1 MISSLKNYFRKV
13 NIYDYDPHLTPEQ
26 RDHENHSN
34 IIATRIFLIILIIT
48 LIIFIL
54 AFQLSY
60 QTTIVTISNPTQE
73 QFENLPFTA
82 YCPCSRISISY
93 DQFTSI
99 NVRFHQACSSDFIS
113 DRWIQSIFT
122 GSNTTYFYLSD
133 FRTYGSAAFQ
143 ALASFCRLSKTNALQ
158 SITLFNQMSFI
169 SLETLTQ
176 SVFQSQINASIEQF
190 QLTTPNEFKTQLN
203 LVQEMTT
210 HSKLQSALQ
219 TNYLLYYYAYSI
231 WQFTLERSALEY
243 FPSNGNS
250 CYCISDFN
258 CKESSKIYN
267 IYGEATQLIGN
278 SNSKILM
285 RINGFK
291 ASCLPVNAILL
302 STLECFYNQTC
313 MNQLISFFPTTEK
326 FLAMEFS
333 AQSRF
338 TINSTVQMIVDK
350 LMIEEWITNIS
361 YDKYFQQCAPNLCT
375 YTKNEKYGFT
385 FILRKI
391 ISLLGGFTLVLGF
404 FIQLIVK
411 FIRRLPRTEPIT
423 LCQRTKDLFQKIW
436 RKLNMFKHHESNEHE
451 ERYQRLGT
459 RLYIFI
465 LIITLSILSVYI
477 LIEEG
482 VHRITILKP
491 TETQYEHFQQIYSNK
506 TICPCSSITMTYA
519 NFITIQPSYHQ
530 VCSSDL
536 VSPQWILYNTRTT
549 SGLIYT
555 YFDYRLNSQ
564 LQFQLLAMF
573 CQQAQQIVDNGI
585 KTFLQTQF
593 ISSRIDSQDLF
604 ESEINLLISDWRTLI
619 LNRYLRPINIIRTI
633 SQGNLLMNSG
643 LNNNFSIT
651 NSTNKNIKI
660 LPKIYSNCS
669 CALSSQCMQFMA
681 IFTQISA
688 TEFTPILEIPN
699 FYIGC
704 SSIESLLNSTLET
717 FYNRSY
723 MLEIDQYLQVPLGS
737 SFNFSALNPKLSLPN
752 ETIET
757 IVNRLMID
765 SWSSNISFSSYYQ
778 TCAPLSCTI
787 EYIGKNN
794 ILDVI
799 TSIIGIFG
807 GLSLGLKLFFILI
820 LRSSEKIR
828 NNLSFIAMKT
838 VIKNLFTCYN
848 EQQMITRLQTFF
860 LTISLYCIFLYSTY
874 TTQLITVE
882 INKPTYS
889 IYQSLS
895 LNYSQSL
902 QCFCSDISI
911 PYQSFLAI
919 KPRFHDL
926 CSSQFVSQDWINYL
940 YGTGNLVYRYSF
952 TDFRASAVG
961 QFQLLASLCEISQ
974 ETINT
979 SLVQLLTSDYNDRQ
993 LLSEQRLDQLIQTQI
1008 NQFQLVT
1015 PNSLLNNLNLIRE
1028 TLGANM
1034 IISVWSVNW
1043 LIATE
1048 SIINSGWTAHTK
1060 PIVYGKCNC
1069 GTSWTCTQSSQGM
1082 MVGCYPL
1089 ESLLQ
1094 TTLQCFYNQ
1103 SCIDSTNKFTQLNIS
1118 SLKTSRHQMST
1129 TIQSILNNLM
1139 VEEYIINKSY
1149 ENYFNQCAPS
1159 SCSYNYI
1166 KKYQITEGII
1176 NLISLYS
1183 GLVILTRCLSVILI
1197 KLCSYK
1203 SNRITIQITE

>member
-1 MISSLKNYFRKV
+1 MISLLKNYFRTV
-13 NIYDYDPHLTPEQ
+13 NIYDSDSNLTPEQ
-26 RDHENHSN
+26 RDHENRSN
-34 IIATRIFLIILIIT
+34 IIATRIFLIILVIT

-54 AFQLSY
+54 AFQLSF

-93 DQFTSI
+93 NTFTSI
-99 NVRFHQACSSDFIS
+99 VVRFHQVCSSDFIS

-122 GSNTTYFYLSD
+122 GSNTTYFYIID
-133 FRTYGSAAFQ
+133 FRIYGSTAFQ
-143 ALASFCRLSKTNALQ
+143 ALASFCRLSKTNAFQ
-158 SITLFNQMSFI
+158 SITLFNQISFI
-169 SLETLTQ
+169 SPDTLTQ
-176 SVFQSQINASIEQF
+176 SVFQSQIDASIKKF

-203 LVQEMTT
+203 LIQEMTT

-219 TNYLLYYYAYSI
+219 TNYLLTYYAVDI
-231 WQFTLERSALEY
+231 WQFIIQTQALGY
-243 FPSNGNS
+243 LHVNNS
-250 CYCISDFN
+250 PCFCVTDFN
-258 CKESSKIYN
+258 CKASSRIYN
-267 IYGEATQLIGN
+267 IYGEATELTVN
-278 SNSKILM
+278 SNSKIFM
-285 RINGFK
+285 SINGFELG
-291 ASCLPVNAILL
+291 CLPVNAILL

-313 MNQLISFFPTTEK
+313 LNQLISFFPTNEK
-326 FLAMEFS
+326 FLAMNFS
-333 AQSRF
+333 EQSRF
-338 TINSTVQMIVDK
+338 VINSTVQMIVNE
-350 LMIEEWITNIS
+350 LMIEEWMANIS
-361 YDKYFQQCAPNLCT
+361 YDKYFKQCAPNLCT
-375 YTKNEKYGFT
+375 YTKNEKYSFT
-385 FILRKI
+385 FILTKI

-404 FIQLIVK
+404 IIQLIVR

-423 LCQRTKDLFQKIW
+423 C
-436 RKLNMFKHHESNEHE
+436 
-451 ERYQRLGT
+451 
-459 RLYIFI
+459 
-465 LIITLSILSVYI
+465 ILSVYI
-477 LIEEG
+477 LIDEG
-482 VHRITILKP
+482 IHCITVLKP
-491 TETQYEHFQQIYSNK
+491 TENQYKHFQQIYSNK
-506 TICPCSSITMTYA
+506 SICPCSSITMTYA
-519 NFITIQPSYHQ
+519 NFITIQPYYHQ

-536 VSPQWILYNTRTT
+536 VSARWIQYNTDTIQ
-549 SGLIYT
+549 GVVYLYT
-555 YFDYRLNSQ
+555 DYRINSE
-564 LQFQLLAMF
+564 LQFQQLAMF

-585 KTFLQTQF
+585 ETFLQTQF
-593 ISSRIDSQDLF
+593 ISAQIDSQDLF
-604 ESEINLLISDWRTLI
+604 ESKIDLLISNWQSII
-619 LNRYLRPINIIRTI
+619 LNRYLRTINIFRTI
-633 SQGNLLMNSG
+633 TQGNLLMNVG
-643 LNNNFSIT
+643 LNNKFSTT
-651 NSTNKNIKI
+651 NSTYTNTTITIKT
-660 LPKIYSNCS
+660 YSNCS
-669 CALSSQCMQFMA
+669 CALSSQCMQVMGFYKLNVSN
-681 IFTQISA
+681 IFQLI
-688 TEFTPILEIPN
+688 FPIPN

-704 SSIESLLNSTLET
+704 SLVESLLKSTLEV

-723 MLEIDQYLQVPLGS
+723 MLEIDQYLSIPLGS
-737 SFNFSALNPKLSLPN
+737 SFNFSALNPKLNLPN
-752 ETIET
+752 ETIEA

-765 SWSSNISFSSYYQ
+765 SWSRNISFSSYYQ
-778 TCAPLSCTI
+778 TCAPSSCTI

-807 GLSLGLKLFFILI
+807 GLSVGLKLFFILI

-838 VIKNLFTCYN
+838 VIKNLFICYN
-848 EQQMITRLQTFF
+848 EQQMITRLQIFF

-889 IYQSLS
+889 TYQSLS

-911 PYQSFLAI
+911 PCKSFLTI

-940 YGTGNLVYRYSF
+940 YGAGNLLYRFPF

-961 QFQLLASLCEISQ
+961 QFQLLTSLCEISQ
-974 ETINT
+974 ETIND
-979 SLVQLLTSDYNDRQ
+979 SLAQLLTSDYNDRQ
-993 LLSEQRLDQLIQTQI
+993 VLSEQRLDQLIQTQI
-1008 NQFQLVT
+1008 NQFQLIT
-1015 PNSLLNNLNLIRE
+1015 PNSLLNILNLIRE
-1028 TLGANM
+1028 TIGANM

-1043 LIATE
+1043 LITTE
-1048 SIINSGWTAHTK
+1048 SIINSGWTAHTI

-1069 GTSWTCTQSSQGM
+1069 GSSWTCTQSSQSSQGM

-1118 SLKTSRHQMST
+1118 SLKTSQYQMNT

-1149 ENYFNQCAPS
+1149 ENYFNRCAPS
-1159 SCSYNYI
+1159 SCSYNYM
-1166 KKYQITEGII
+1166 KNYQVTQGII
-1176 NLISLYS
+1176 NIISLYS
-1183 GLVILTRCLSVILI
+1183 GLVILSRCLSVVLI

-1203 SNRITIQITE
+1203 SNTITIEITEQNT